1 MLVFGRTKRGIQ
13 KLADELEHRGFK
25 AGAIHG
31 NKRQGQRQ
39 RILDQFKKTMEK
51 TNSMLDDMK
60 RITKAIA
67 DPVEHAAEF
76 VGGLKKGAKLVELAG
91 KLLDKKHSQKSE

>member
-1 MLVFGRTKRGIQ
+1 MLTLSQILLVVVVTLLSVLLTIFSIYIFRIMEQ
-13 KLADELEHRGFK
+13 IKLSLV
-25 AGAIHG
+25 
-31 NKRQGQRQ
+31 
-39 RILDQFKKTMEK
+39 K

-76 VGGLKKGAKLVELAG
+76 VGGLKKGAKIVELAG
-91 KLLDKKHSQKSE
+91 KLLEKKHEEKKAKSE

>member
-1 MLVFGRTKRGIQ
+1 MLTLSQILLVVVVTLLSVLLTIFSIYVF
-13 KLADELEHRGFK
+13 
-25 AGAIHG
+25 
-31 NKRQGQRQ
+31 
-39 RILDQFKKTMEK
+39 RIMEQVKQSLVK
-51 TNSMLDDMK
+51 TNSMFDDMK

-91 KLLDKKHSQKSE
+91 KLLDKKHSEKSE

>member
-1 MLVFGRTKRGIQ
+1 MLTLSQILLVVVVTLLSVLLTIFSIYT
-13 KLADELEHRGFK
+13 F
-25 AGAIHG
+25 
-31 NKRQGQRQ
+31 

-91 KLLDKKHSQKSE
+91 KLLKKKHEDKKDKSE

>member
-1 MLVFGRTKRGIQ
+1 MLTLSQILLVVVVTLLSVLLTIFSIYT
-13 KLADELEHRGFK
+13 F
-25 AGAIHG
+25 
-31 NKRQGQRQ
+31 

-91 KLLDKKHSQKSE
+91 RLIEKKKSEKSD

>member
-1 MLVFGRTKRGIQ
+1 MLTLSQILLVIVVTLLSVLLTIFSIYIFKILEQVKRS
-13 KLADELEHRGFK
+13 L
-25 AGAIHG
+25 
-31 NKRQGQRQ
+31 
-39 RILDQFKKTMEK
+39 EK
-51 TNSMLDDMK
+51 TNLMLDDMK

-91 KLLDKKHSQKSE
+91 KLIEKKKSQKPEKSE

>member
-1 MLVFGRTKRGIQ
+1 
-13 KLADELEHRGFK
+13 
-25 AGAIHG
+25 
-31 NKRQGQRQ
+31 
-39 RILDQFKKTMEK
+39 MEK